1 MERNWDADCFD
12 DALRC
17 WNSGDGKD
25 DTIRR
30 ARERQ
35 AVRYFWKSLGMRC
48 PDSVGEAAAY
58 RIAASPPHVAIRA
71 ERP

>member
-1 MERNWDADCFD
+1 MERTWDAKCFD

-17 WNSGDGKD
+17 WDSGEGRD

-35 AVRYFWKSLGMRC
+35 AVRYFWAALGMRR
-48 PDSVGEAAAY
+48 PHDVGEAAAY
-58 RIAASPPHVAIRA
+58 GIAASPPHVAIRA